1 MATKSGMNYD
11 KVEKLIEYLDSQ
23 KTSIIN
29 NLTDLSNEAPSK
41 IAAHYSGQAADT
53 YKNTLTNVIT
63 KITETLDTMIA
74 ELKTNTQQ
82 KQDDYAA
89 QDAKLQ
95 DSADVGISA

>member
-41 IAAHYSGQAADT
+41 IAAHYSGQAAET
-53 YKNTLTNVIT
+53 YKNTLTDVIT
-63 KITETLDTMIA
+63 KFPGKVQFAVRFYMTDEKTKAVKYILDTMVA
-74 ELKTNTQQ
+74 EITKN
-82 KQDDYAA
+82 
-89 QDAKLQ
+89 
-95 DSADVGISA
+95 VGN

>member
-41 IAAHYSGQAADT
+41 IAAHYSGQAAET

-82 KQDDYAA
+82 
-89 QDAKLQ
+89 
-95 DSADVGISA
+95 

>member
-41 IAAHYSGQAADT
+41 ITAHYSGQAAET
-53 YKNTLTNVIT
+53 YKTTLTNVIT

>member
-41 IAAHYSGQAADT
+41 IAAHYSG
-53 YKNTLTNVIT
+53 
-63 KITETLDTMIA
+63 
-74 ELKTNTQQ
+74 
-82 KQDDYAA
+82 
-89 QDAKLQ
+89 
-95 DSADVGISA
+95 

>member
-41 IAAHYSGQAADT
+41 IAAHYSGQAAET
-53 YKNTLTNVIT
+53 YKTTLTNIT

-89 QDAKLQ
+89 QDAKMQ

>member
-41 IAAHYSGQAADT
+41 IAVHYSGQAAET
-53 YKNTLTNVIT
+53 YKNTLTDVIT

-89 QDAKLQ
+89 QDAKMQ
-95 DSADVGISA
+95 ESADVGISA